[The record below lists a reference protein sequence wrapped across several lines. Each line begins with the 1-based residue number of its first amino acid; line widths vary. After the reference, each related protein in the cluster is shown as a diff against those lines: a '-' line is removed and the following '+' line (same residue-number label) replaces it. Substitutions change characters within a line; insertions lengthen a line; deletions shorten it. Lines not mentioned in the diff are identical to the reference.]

1 MQSLFR
7 SHVPEP
13 VASRVGGRVGRV
25 GFAGAAGALMSVL
38 MLSGCPGTLD
48 PSQFQSGSGGT
59 TGTGGSSS
67 GTGGAAA
74 GNCTG
79 SLDGPTL
86 VMTQCAISGCHDATD
101 ANTLGAGLDLTVDS
115 TIASRLVDVVSPG
128 DTNASSVCGGNTEPY
143 LNSGSNPA
151 TGLLIQKFVTS
162 PKCSATESPPCCGTP
177 MPYPGIVFLSPQQQT
192 CLIQWATT
200 LTSP

>member
-1 MQSLFR
+1 MQSLFH

-13 VASRVGGRVGRV
+13 VGQRVGRRVGRV
-25 GFAGAAGALMSVL
+25 GFAGAAGALVSVL

-48 PSQFQSGSGGT
+48 PSQFGSGSGGST
-59 TGTGGSSS
+59 ATGGST

-74 GNCTG
+74 NNCTG
-79 SLDGPTL
+79 DLDGATL

-115 TIASRLVDVVSPG
+115 SIGSRLVGVVSPG

-143 LNSGSNPA
+143 LVSGSNPA
-151 TGLLIQKFVTS
+151 TGLLVQKIQTS
-162 PKCSATESPPCCGTP
+162 PKCATTESPPCCGTP
-177 MPYPGIVFLSPQQQT
+177 MPYPGIVLLSVQQQN